1 MFNAIV
7 EEEEENS
14 EIEVDD
20 DKSKELKE
28 KLAQSIEDFSSELK
42 ETLTQSLKDISNE
55 AQEKEVKKKKPIW
68 SMGLFGITFSVSL
81 LFSAIMSIFVY
92 FNAILGIFPGGILG
106 ESQRGDKFYYYVFFE
121 KVLDTYPESPSF
133 VRPTWEF
140 AGSLSMQDF
149 LLLGLSAMFLF
160 LTFVKLELRGFKLFS
175 EGELK
180 EHVEEGSDD
189 VFKSS
194 KILIFLTLL
203 MYILT
208 VIGAVTIDN
217 RFSESETFILG
228 PGEDH
233 VIQLDSVHTI
243 SWQIKVIDMGV
254 NSSYSVLV
262 LDEFN
267 CERFNGGDTYTSI
280 DMFSK
285 EDLTKSSS
293 IDPKRTSRDSYCAV
307 LISAMTSEAPI
318 ELKYSVE
325 AE

>member
-7 EEEEENS
+7 EEEEEKS
-14 EIEVDD
+14 EIEIDD

-55 AQEKEVKKKKPIW
+55 VTEKEVKLKKPIW
-68 SMGLFGITFSVSL
+68 SFGIFGITFSISL
-81 LFSAIMSIFVY
+81 LFSMIMSVFVY
-92 FNAILGIFPGGILG
+92 FNAILGIFPGGFLG
-106 ESQRGDKFYYYVFFE
+106 ESKFGDKFYYYVFFE
-121 KVLDTYPESPSF
+121 KITGNYPDSTSA

-140 AGSLSMQDF
+140 AGSLTLQDF
-149 LLLGLSAMFLF
+149 ILLGLSALFLF

-180 EHVEEGSDD
+180 ENVEEGSDS

-194 KILIFLTLL
+194 KILIMITLL

-208 VIGAVTIDN
+208 VIGAVVIDN
-217 RFSESETFILG
+217 RIDSSETFVLG
-228 PGEDH
+228 AGEDL
-233 VIQLDSVHTI
+233 VIELESVHTI
-243 SWQIKVIDMGV
+243 SWQIKVLDAGE
-254 NSSYSVLV
+254 NSSYSMLI

-267 CERFNGGDTYTSI
+267 CERLKDGSTYSSEESL
-280 DMFSK
+280 SK
-285 EDLTKSSS
+285 EDLVKSSA
-293 IDPKRTSRDSYCAV
+293 INPKRVSRDNYCAV
-307 LISAMTSEAPI
+307 LISDELSESSI
-318 ELKYSVE
+318 ELKYTIS